1 MSRVLCRLTDIPDGE
16 GKEFDLERGGED
28 DEIFVVRRGDR
39 IFGYVNSCPH
49 VGTPLNWVEDRFMTS
64 DKTLIMCA
72 THGACFRIADG
83 HCVAGPCVGE
93 SLRSISTVVRD
104 GEAMLDKDKGRGDQ
118 S

>member
-1 MSRVLCRLTDIPDGE
+1 
-16 GKEFDLERGGED
+16 
-28 DEIFVVRRGDR
+28 
-39 IFGYVNSCPH
+39 
-49 VGTPLNWVEDRFMTS
+49 
-64 DKTLIMCA
+64 MCA